1 MTKVK
6 SSEQQDQEQEQRWQQ
21 RSNNG
26 AMTKRSGALKYVL
39 QYSRAPNIRT
49 LVLFCKYGKG
59 QEQEQEQQG
68 ATATAQSRPRA
79 SAAGARA
86 ARVVMAT

>member
-1 MTKVK
+1 MTKVR

-59 QEQEQEQQG
+59 QEQEQQG
-68 ATATAQSRPRA
+68 ATAQSRPRA

>member
-1 MTKVK
+1 MTKVR

-59 QEQEQEQQG
+59 QEQEQQG

-86 ARVVMAT
+86 TRVVMAT